1 MSETTP
7 NLPLTGTPT
16 TTATKIV
23 YTIASP
29 YLSEIYLKKLS
40 VLLNTGL
47 GTNDVTGDIQKGTS
61 TSAVSGSV
69 FAGSTKFA
77 ALSAAASSAS
87 YVSVTYNDN
96 GTSIASSI
104 NVTSS

>member
-7 NLPLTGTPT
+7 NLQLTGTTT
-16 TTATKIV
+16 TTASKIV

-29 YLSEIYLKKLS
+29 YVSELYIKKLS
-40 VLLNTGL
+40 VLLNTGI
-47 GTNDVTGDIQKGTS
+47 GTNDVTGDIVKGTS
-61 TSAVSGSV
+61 SIPVAGSV

-77 ALSAAASSAS
+77 ALSAAASTAT

-96 GTSIASSI
+96 NTNTASTI
-104 NVTSS
+104 NVTTI